1 MLDSTR
7 LTHPTVLLAGTALLV
22 VFALVLWRAGSRRR
36 AADQDVFKLLGT
48 SAKAPRQRVATS
60 PVDLSRALRGDADWR
75 AIRTH
80 ARDAAYLRAVE
91 TVRNRYQIVNDPMLL
106 SNTLRTTMERWG
118 LSFRDAVIRVA
129 EDDGL
134 R

>member
-1 MLDSTR
+1 MLD
-7 LTHPTVLLAGTALLV
+7 LTKLTPPTVLLAGAALLV
-22 VFALVLWRAGSRRR
+22 VLALVLWRSGSRKR

-48 SAKAPRQRVATS
+48 SAKAARQRVAPS
-60 PVDLSRALRGDADWR
+60 PVDLSQPIRGDADWQ

-80 ARDAAYLRAVE
+80 ARDAAYRQAVE
-91 TVRNRYQIVNDPMLL
+91 TVRNRYQIVTNPMLL
-106 SNTLRTTMERWG
+106 SNTLKTTMNRWG

-129 EDDGL
+129 ENDDL